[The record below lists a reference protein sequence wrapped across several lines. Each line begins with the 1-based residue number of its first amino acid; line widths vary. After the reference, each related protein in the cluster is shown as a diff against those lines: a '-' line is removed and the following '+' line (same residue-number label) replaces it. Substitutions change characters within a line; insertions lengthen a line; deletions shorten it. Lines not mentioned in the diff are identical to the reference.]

1 MDRDLDRKTTEHI
14 LSGAAD
20 EVEGFEGL
28 IALVSAISTPTSPEA
43 SSREVQIVDQ
53 IVRAVHAPDRRR
65 QVLKG
70 SMRWKL
76 SAVTV
81 GGLLALMTGLAFAG
95 SLPGAAQDVA
105 SEMLS
110 KVGITVPASDH
121 ANYHSQTRGKSGDA
135 HGTESDSH
143 GKGFDVTSTVNST
156 SPGLE
161 RGKAVS
167 DVASDGKSV
176 TGTANA
182 QDHAVTGTANS
193 NEHRPS
199 PAP

>member
-1 MDRDLDRKTTEHI
+1 MTAESLISGVSKPGYEDLSALLSDASKGLEVSESDRDLQIISRMTRAI
-14 LSGAAD
+14 GAPN
-20 EVEGFEGL
+20 ERS
-28 IALVSAISTPTSPEA
+28 I
-43 SSREVQIVDQ
+43 
-53 IVRAVHAPDRRR
+53 
-65 QVLKG
+65 VLKR

-76 SAVTV
+76 SGISVA
-81 GGLLALMTGLAFAG
+81 GLLTVMTGLAFAG

-110 KVGITVPASDH
+110 KVGITVPASDN
-121 ANYHSQTRGKSGDA
+121 ANYHSQTRGKSGDT
-135 HGTESDSH
+135 HGAESDSH

-167 DVASDGKSV
+167 EVASDGHSV
-176 TGTANA
+176 TGTSNA
-182 QDHAVTGTANS
+182 EEHAVTGTAKS
-193 NEHRPS
+193 GEHGPS